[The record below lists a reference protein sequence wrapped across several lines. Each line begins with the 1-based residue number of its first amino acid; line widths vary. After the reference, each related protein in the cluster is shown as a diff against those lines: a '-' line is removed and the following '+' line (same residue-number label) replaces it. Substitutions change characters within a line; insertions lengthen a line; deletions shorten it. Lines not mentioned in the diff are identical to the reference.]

1 MNISVLVKEETEERF
16 QRYRHFST
24 MKLHELS
31 YGLFPSLQVSP
42 SEEELIGGIKILKES
57 LNVDYFRMTIG
68 DEISFEKGLSPENK
82 KDISTIEQL
91 SLSLFTEENL
101 KEESKGVDK

>member
-16 QRYRHFST
+16 QRFRHFST

-31 YGLFPSLQVSP
+31 YDLFPNLKDP
-42 SEEELIGGIKILKES
+42 SSEELIGGIQILNEN